1 MGERGERYYDIENN
15 GSELQ
20 NAHFFGPKDFEERT
34 AGDVLPLHSG
44 VVALVHAKMCECWRR
59 SSLVLFM
66 IGGPISYHIDG
77 LLKDRIRPLEKILFA
92 GMHFHIR

>member
-20 NAHFFGPKDFEERT
+20 NVHFFGPKDFEEGR

-44 VVALVHAKMCECWRR
+44 VVALVPR
-59 SSLVLFM
+59 
-66 IGGPISYHIDG
+66 
-77 LLKDRIRPLEKILFA
+77 
-92 GMHFHIR
+92 